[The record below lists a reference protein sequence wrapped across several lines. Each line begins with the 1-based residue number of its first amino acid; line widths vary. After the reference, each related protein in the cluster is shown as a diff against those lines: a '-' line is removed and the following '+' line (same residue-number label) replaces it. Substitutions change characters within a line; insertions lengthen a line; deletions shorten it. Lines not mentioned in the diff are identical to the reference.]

1 MYGLVGEKQEL
12 TLGSCEASMEMK
24 QLRTCT
30 GDGYLEILSTKTVIE
45 PCLWLD
51 PKEREV
57 KRPWVGVVE
66 GCHMNNLGN
75 TVGA

>member
-1 MYGLVGEKQEL
+1 M
-12 TLGSCEASMEMK
+12 
-24 QLRTCT
+24 
-30 GDGYLEILSTKTVIE
+30 EILSTKMVIE

-57 KRPWVGVVE
+57 KRPWGGGVE